1 MASEVYLPSSLTVLF
16 PGAPRKLALEAG
28 TVGEVID
35 LLDARW
41 PGIRERLCDGG
52 EIRQYVH
59 VYVDGERATLD
70 TAVAPAAKVHVIPAM
85 AGGETG

>member
-1 MASEVYLPSSLTVLF
+1 VAADVYLPSSLTVLF

-41 PGIRERLCDGG
+41 PGIRHRLCDGG
-52 EIRQYVH
+52 QIRQYVH
-59 VYVDGERATLD
+59 VYVDGERATLA
-70 TAVAPAAKVHVIPAM
+70 TAVGAAAKIHVIPAM
-85 AGGETG
+85 AGGVTA

>member
-1 MASEVYLPSSLTVLF
+1 VAADVYLPSSLTVLF

-28 TVGEVID
+28 TVGELID

-41 PGIRERLCDGG
+41 PGLRDRLCDGG

-59 VYVDGERATLD
+59 VYVDGERATLA
-70 TAVAPAAKVHVIPAM
+70 TAVGPSARVNVIPAM
-85 AGGETG
+85 AGG